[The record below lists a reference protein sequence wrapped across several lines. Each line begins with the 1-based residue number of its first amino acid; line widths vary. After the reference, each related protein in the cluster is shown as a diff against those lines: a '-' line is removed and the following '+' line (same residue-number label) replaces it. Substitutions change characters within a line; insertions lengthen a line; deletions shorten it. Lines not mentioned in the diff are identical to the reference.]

1 MLGIGGINAESDMYK
16 HILIATDGSDLAT
29 KGLDHGLK
37 LAALSGAKA
46 TIVMVTDMWA
56 SSALVAAGPA
66 TMEEYERSM
75 TAAVEDILKQ
85 AAEMA
90 EKAGVQYETLHI
102 PNRYAADAIVETA
115 QNQAADLIVMASH
128 GRRGFRK
135 FVLGSQTTEVLQSS
149 TIPVLVV
156 R

>member
-1 MLGIGGINAESDMYK
+1 MYN
-16 HILIATDGSDLAT
+16 HILIATDGSELAA

-37 LAALSGAKA
+37 LAKLSGASV
-46 TIVMVTDMWA
+46 TIVTVTDVWA
-56 SSALVAAGPA
+56 SSALAAAGPA
-66 TMEEYERSM
+66 TIAEYENAM
-75 TAAVEDILKQ
+75 NAAVTDILNEASKF
-85 AAEMA
+85 AEQS
-90 EKAGVQYETLHI
+90 GVKYTTLHL

-115 QNQAADLIVMASH
+115 QEKGADLIVMSSH

-135 FVLGSQTTEVLQSS
+135 LILGSQTTEVLQSS